1 MESANV
7 VLILVVVLSL
17 VVNIEKKMIIKELDR
32 SLDLRDDKIALLRND
47 LNKRIEDQKD
57 EIYRIKHYNSV
68 LEYQLKKFSKKEKSR
83 ERKSQFNWI

>member
-17 VVNIEKKMIIKELDR
+17 VVNIEKKIIIKELDR
-32 SLDLRDDKIALLRND
+32 SLDLRDDKIAQLRND
-47 LNKRIEDQKD
+47 LNKTIEDQKD

>member
-17 VVNIEKKMIIKELDR
+17 VVNIEKKIIIKELDR
-32 SLDLRDDKIALLRND
+32 SLDLRDDKIAQLRND
-47 LNKRIEDQKD
+47 FNKIIEDQKND
-57 EIYRIKHYNSV
+57 IYRIKHYNDV

-83 ERKSQFNWI
+83 ERKSQFN

>member
-17 VVNIEKKMIIKELDR
+17 VVNIEKKIIIKELDR
-32 SLDLRDDKIALLRND
+32 SLDLRDDKIAQLRND
-47 LNKRIEDQKD
+47 LNKTIEDQKD

-68 LEYQLKKFSKKEKSR
+68 LEYQLKKFSKEEKSR
-83 ERKSQFNWI
+83 ERKSQFN

>member
-17 VVNIEKKMIIKELDR
+17 VVNIEKKIIIKELDR
-32 SLDLRDDKIALLRND
+32 SLDLRDDKIAQLRND
-47 LNKRIEDQKD
+47 LNKTIEDQKD

-83 ERKSQFNWI
+83 ERKSQFN